1 MCEKASTHTR
11 ACQHTQIHSLYADS
25 YTHDQD
31 ALVIKLQLQS
41 FCCIKMMQMSD
52 KVYYIW

>member
-1 MCEKASTHTR
+1 MKKQAHTHVHASTPKYTL
-11 ACQHTQIHSLYADS
+11 CMQIV
-25 YTHDQD
+25 THDQD

-41 FCCIKMMQMSD
+41 FRCTKMMQMSD